1 MYGYGYG
8 FYGFDRTYILLIIG
22 MLLSLAAS
30 AKLKSTFA
38 KYRRIRS
45 ASGLTGAE
53 AAARILRA
61 AGITDVQIQAIPG
74 SLTDH
79 YDPRTKTVSLSQD
92 IYGQTSLAAV
102 GVAAHE
108 CGHAIQHAVH
118 YAPLE
123 MRSAIVPVANL
134 GSSLSWPLFLI
145 GLLAGIRP
153 LTTAGIVLFSLAV
166 LFQLVTLPVELNASS
181 RALRMLEGTG
191 ILGVSETKG
200 ARKVLTA
207 AALTYVAALAASI
220 LQLLRLL
227 ILAEEG
233 EMMTNGINTREM
245 ILEILLKIDEEGE
258 HSHIAIRDAL
268 SKYQFLPKQDRAFIT
283 RVCEGTLEYRIL
295 IDYIIDSFSKISVDK
310 MKPPIREILRSAVYQ
325 LKFMDRVPDS
335 AVCNEAVKLAQRKG
349 FYNLKPFVTEYSG
362 LFHVSWISWNIL
374 PEKEI
379 WYVFSL

>member
-61 AGITDVQIQAIPG
+61 AGITDVQIRAIPG
-74 SLTDH
+74 RLTDH

-118 YAPLE
+118 YTPLE

-191 ILGVSETKG
+191 ILGVSEVKG

-227 ILAEEG
+227 ILAG
-233 EMMTNGINTREM
+233 GRRN
-245 ILEILLKIDEEGE
+245 D
-258 HSHIAIRDAL
+258 D
-268 SKYQFLPKQDRAFIT
+268 
-283 RVCEGTLEYRIL
+283 
-295 IDYIIDSFSKISVDK
+295 
-310 MKPPIREILRSAVYQ
+310 
-325 LKFMDRVPDS
+325 
-335 AVCNEAVKLAQRKG
+335 
-349 FYNLKPFVTEYSG
+349 
-362 LFHVSWISWNIL
+362 
-374 PEKEI
+374 
-379 WYVFSL
+379 

>member
-53 AAARILRA
+53 AAARVLRA
-61 AGITDVQIQAIPG
+61 AGITDVQIRAIPG

-118 YAPLE
+118 YTPLE
-123 MRSAIVPVANL
+123 MRCAIVPVANL

-191 ILGVSETKG
+191 ILGVSEVKG

-227 ILAEEG
+227 ILAG
-233 EMMTNGINTREM
+233 GRRN
-245 ILEILLKIDEEGE
+245 D
-258 HSHIAIRDAL
+258 D
-268 SKYQFLPKQDRAFIT
+268 
-283 RVCEGTLEYRIL
+283 
-295 IDYIIDSFSKISVDK
+295 
-310 MKPPIREILRSAVYQ
+310 
-325 LKFMDRVPDS
+325 
-335 AVCNEAVKLAQRKG
+335 
-349 FYNLKPFVTEYSG
+349 
-362 LFHVSWISWNIL
+362 
-374 PEKEI
+374 
-379 WYVFSL
+379 

>member
-38 KYRRIRS
+38 KYRRIRG

-61 AGITDVQIQAIPG
+61 AGITDVQIRAIPG

-227 ILAEEG
+227 ILAG
-233 EMMTNGINTREM
+233 GRRN
-245 ILEILLKIDEEGE
+245 D
-258 HSHIAIRDAL
+258 D
-268 SKYQFLPKQDRAFIT
+268 
-283 RVCEGTLEYRIL
+283 
-295 IDYIIDSFSKISVDK
+295 
-310 MKPPIREILRSAVYQ
+310 
-325 LKFMDRVPDS
+325 
-335 AVCNEAVKLAQRKG
+335 
-349 FYNLKPFVTEYSG
+349 
-362 LFHVSWISWNIL
+362 
-374 PEKEI
+374 
-379 WYVFSL
+379 

>member
-45 ASGLTGAE
+45 ASGLTRAE

-61 AGITDVQIQAIPG
+61 AGITDVQIRAIPG

-227 ILAEEG
+227 ILAG
-233 EMMTNGINTREM
+233 GRRN
-245 ILEILLKIDEEGE
+245 D
-258 HSHIAIRDAL
+258 D
-268 SKYQFLPKQDRAFIT
+268 
-283 RVCEGTLEYRIL
+283 
-295 IDYIIDSFSKISVDK
+295 
-310 MKPPIREILRSAVYQ
+310 
-325 LKFMDRVPDS
+325 
-335 AVCNEAVKLAQRKG
+335 
-349 FYNLKPFVTEYSG
+349 
-362 LFHVSWISWNIL
+362 
-374 PEKEI
+374 
-379 WYVFSL
+379 

>member
-61 AGITDVQIQAIPG
+61 AGITDVQIRAIPG

-166 LFQLVTLPVELNASS
+166 LFQFVTLPVELNASS

-227 ILAEEG
+227 ILAG
-233 EMMTNGINTREM
+233 GRRN
-245 ILEILLKIDEEGE
+245 D
-258 HSHIAIRDAL
+258 D
-268 SKYQFLPKQDRAFIT
+268 
-283 RVCEGTLEYRIL
+283 
-295 IDYIIDSFSKISVDK
+295 
-310 MKPPIREILRSAVYQ
+310 
-325 LKFMDRVPDS
+325 
-335 AVCNEAVKLAQRKG
+335 
-349 FYNLKPFVTEYSG
+349 
-362 LFHVSWISWNIL
+362 
-374 PEKEI
+374 
-379 WYVFSL
+379 